1 MAAVF
6 DEASL
11 TRQFA
16 EEELERQRQIQY
28 DAIRAIQREANY
40 VEEHDYANMEKQAG
54 RKLSREDFEKR
65 VQKLNPSLLF
75 DMRDLTD
82 HECDF
87 LCCPKGS
94 KLKALRWDRGNERQ
108 LLDRYVD
115 SPMLNEFDTIVLRPK
130 VITKVSVERNG
141 PDNMITDLP
150 NYKVERNW
158 DGTPKVVFD
167 GINNIQEIIHEPCGV
182 VKGWRARLAV
192 AIIAG
197 ALTLDEVE
205 REFDSA
211 DKDTWALKTGKQNLI
226 LEI

>member
-6 DEASL
+6 DESSL
-11 TRQFA
+11 LKQYA
-16 EEELERQRQIQY
+16 EEELERQRQIQF
-28 DAIRAIQREANY
+28 DAVKAIQREANY

-54 RKLSREDFEKR
+54 RKMSSEEFERR
-65 VQKLNPSLLF
+65 VKKLNQNLLF
-75 DMRDLTD
+75 DMRPLSD
-82 HECDF
+82 HECEF
-87 LCCPKGS
+87 LCAPHGS
-94 KLKALRWDRGNERQ
+94 HLKALRWDRGNERQ

-115 SPMLNEFDTIVLRPK
+115 MPMLNEFDTIILRPK
-130 VITKVSVERNG
+130 VITKVSVQRDG

-150 NYKVERNW
+150 AYKVEKNW
-158 DGTPKVVFD
+158 DGTPKVIFD
-167 GINNIQEIIHEPCGV
+167 GINNIQEIVHEPCGV
-182 VKGWRARLAV
+182 LKGWRARLAV

>member
-1 MAAVF
+1 MPAVF

-11 TRQFA
+11 QRQWA

-28 DAIRAIQREANY
+28 NAVRAIQREANY
-40 VEEHDYANMEKQAG
+40 VEEHDYANMERQAG
-54 RKLSREDFEKR
+54 RKLSAEDFERR
-65 VQKLNPSLLF
+65 VKKLNPNLMF
-75 DMRDLTD
+75 DMRDLTE
-82 HECDF
+82 HECGF

-94 KLKALRWDRGNERQ
+94 RLKALRWVRGDERQ

-115 SPMLNEFDTIVLRPK
+115 APMLNEFDTIIMRPK
-130 VITKVSVERNG
+130 IITKVSVERDG

-150 NYKVERNW
+150 KYRVEKNW

-211 DKDTWALKTGKQNLI
+211 DKDTWAAKTGKQKLI
-226 LEI
+226 VEV